1 MVDGPNEA
9 DSPTSRP
16 LRAQGS
22 VTFDASVPQTPG
34 VPLVKKPKSR
44 LVKASGSS
52 PNYSSGLAKR
62 YKKWLRSQLLLDS
75 LRRLIYESGE
85 EMTDT
90 EIELDNSDY
99 DVPFVYRTPTAWQ
112 RLQDDQVLLSIFL
125 HRKEDCL
132 LADLRRCQHPNAMA
146 ANKRL
151 DIAIKKQK
159 DKAVSIVSKESLKR
173 IGESQLSWLADL
185 EDIFEMFITSAVEMT
200 RDTKTPTSRR
210 RRISRRRLS
219 DVDPPLI
226 EEENGEGRHTESE
239 ETTTTEKPTGAEGQT
254 GGGQPSYSAQFTK
267 PESVEEAVTSTNVV
281 SSSSGRSRVLASPCS
296 TVQLKIWCEGMCDP
310 HPLQEMHYE
319 AEVLTNLQKL
329 LELPRSQKKN
339 AQPKIDNLNKVV
351 NPPTGTTLTPAH
363 VTPTSTGTQSGNT
376 AAVSTPTVV
385 ETNSVSGTIGS
396 GNESSSTTSEVM
408 MKNDI
413 SELVSAYPES
423 ILLWNMST
431 FQRYLAHNL
440 ATYYSLRSHSKTTF
454 PSRVLIVRLP
464 SSNTMLKT
472 VVQSLDTD
480 KAGSEGSLKHV
491 RFVDALRKRVEA
503 RFSSQRTGGCDSA
516 CVGDLRL

>member
-9 DSPTSRP
+9 DSPASRP
-16 LRAQGS
+16 LRVQGS
-22 VTFDASVPQTPG
+22 VTFDASVPQTPA
-34 VPLVKKPKSR
+34 VPLVTKPKSR
-44 LVKASGSS
+44 PVKASSSS

-125 HRKEDCL
+125 HRKEDRL

-151 DIAIKKQK
+151 DTAMEKQR

-200 RDTKTPTSRR
+200 RDAKTPISRR

-219 DVDPPLI
+219 DVDPSLI

-239 ETTTTEKPTGAEGQT
+239 ETTTTEKP

-267 PESVEEAVTSTNVV
+267 PESVAREHSKDEEAVTSTDVA
-281 SSSSGRSRVLASPCS
+281 SSSSGRSRVPASRCS
-296 TVQLKIWCEGMCDP
+296 TVQPKIWCEEMCDP
-310 HPLQEMHYE
+310 HPLQEMHNE
-319 AEVLTNLQKL
+319 AEVISNLRKL
-329 LELPRSQKKN
+329 LELPRSGKKK

-363 VTPTSTGTQSGNT
+363 VTPTSSGAESENT
-376 AAVSTPTVV
+376 AAVSTATVAG
-385 ETNSVSGTIGS
+385 TNSVSGTIGS

-480 KAGSEGSLKHV
+480 KAGSESSVKHV